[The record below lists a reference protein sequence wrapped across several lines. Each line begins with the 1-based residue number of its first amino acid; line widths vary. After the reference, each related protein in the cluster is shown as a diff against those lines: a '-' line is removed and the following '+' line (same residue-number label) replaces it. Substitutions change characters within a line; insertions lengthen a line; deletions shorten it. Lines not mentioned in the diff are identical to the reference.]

1 MKEYKTTR
9 HADSVEDVMSESTQR
24 RREWKFDLEDRLIR
38 FASTIL
44 TLLTQLPVDR
54 ESEHI
59 ARQLLRSGTSAAP
72 NYAEALGAESLRD
85 FIHKLGIAVKELR
98 ETFVWIR
105 LIKLR
110 GLVADQKLLDDC
122 IRECNEL
129 ISILVAS
136 INTSRKN
143 AKTHSKF

>member
-1 MKEYKTTR
+1 MPILK
-9 HADSVEDVMSESTQR
+9 EDVMSETTQR
-24 RREWKFDLEDRLIR
+24 RGEWKFDLEDRLIR
-38 FASTIL
+38 FTSTVL
-44 TLLTQLPVDR
+44 SLLTHLPADR

-110 GLVADQKLLDDC
+110 GLVADQRLLDDT

-143 AKTHSKF
+143 AKTNSKF

>member
-1 MKEYKTTR
+1 MPIPM
-9 HADSVEDVMSESTQR
+9 EDVMSDTAPQR
-24 RREWKFDLEDRLIR
+24 NGWKFDLEDRLIR
-38 FASTIL
+38 FSSTVL
-44 TLLTQLPVDR
+44 SLLAQLPADR

-59 ARQLLRSGTSAAP
+59 SRQLLRSGTSAAP
-72 NYAEALGAESLRD
+72 NYAEVLGAESLRD

-98 ETFVWIR
+98 ETYVWIR

-110 GLVADQKLLDDC
+110 GLVADQKLLDDT

-143 AKTHSKF
+143 AKTNSKF